1 MATVN
6 FSKREILCKIVY
18 YGPGLCGKT
27 TNLQTIH
34 KKVPDKI
41 RGNLTSVAT
50 KQDRTLFFDL
60 LPLEVG
66 RVRDFIIRLQLYT
79 VPGQVYYNASRRI
92 VLRGVDGVVFVADS
106 QVGKMEENIESL
118 QNLMDNL
125 IENGVDPST
134 VPVVLQY
141 NKRDMK
147 PTYSVEELNSAINK
161 NDLSYFEAIAS
172 TGQGVF
178 NTLKGISAVVIKDVK
193 DKLDTADTRRPSS
206 PTPKPEIESA
216 TTEPTPKPQAET
228 AATIQTPKP
237 EAETAPPIQ
246 KPESTEQPQAA
257 ADTESNND
265 PTPKIRPAPPSFTN
279 QPSHSKPDEPSDRQG
294 FWDKVSTLLRKPR
307 K

>member
-34 KKVPDKI
+34 RKVPSKI

-66 RVRDFIIRLQLYT
+66 RVRDFVIRLQLYT
-79 VPGQVYYNASRRI
+79 VPGQVYYNASRKI
-92 VLRGVDGVVFVADS
+92 VLKGVDGIVFVADS

-118 QNLMDNL
+118 QNLKDNL
-125 IENGVDPST
+125 TENNVDPAT

-141 NKRDMK
+141 NKRDLA
-147 PTYSVEELNSAINK
+147 PTYPVEELNSAINK
-161 NDLSYFEAIAS
+161 NNLSYFEAIAT

-178 NTLKGISAVVIKDVK
+178 NTLKGISSVVIRDVK
-193 DKLDTADTRRPSS
+193 GKLESADKRKPAS
-206 PTPKPEIESA
+206 PQTKPEP
-216 TTEPTPKPQAET
+216 EPV
-228 AATIQTPKP
+228 AAT
-237 EAETAPPIQ
+237 Q
-246 KPESTEQPQAA
+246 KPESRPPDQDPIRTTKQEPI
-257 ADTESNND
+257 TKTV
-265 PTPKIRPAPPSFTN
+265 PTPPISKRPVNMPEPDNS
-279 QPSHSKPDEPSDRQG
+279 SSKQG

-307 K
+307 KY